1 MKQLKKFNPFVIELE
16 MDSSVNII
24 TMKNIIQPIVLLGFI
39 FFTMGYRAYAQCD
52 FNKQSQEC
60 ISKVHDGFIYIKSF
74 EVDGQNGKK
83 EKVEYSYVM
92 AKETQY
98 YMNICTPGN
107 DPDGIIVTI
116 YDAQRNPVSTN
127 YADGKFYEALIFQ
140 CNATGIYYISF
151 TFNGSVNYCG
161 GGVLAFKK

>member
-1 MKQLKKFNPFVIELE
+1 MKKIFQLLILP
-16 MDSSVNII
+16 
-24 TMKNIIQPIVLLGFI
+24 GFI
-39 FFTMGYRAYAQCD
+39 LLTTGFSVQAQCD
-52 FNKQSQEC
+52 FYDESQEC

-74 EVDGQNGKK
+74 EIDGQNGKK

-98 YMNICTPGN
+98 YLNICTPGN
-107 DPDGIIVTI
+107 DPDGIIATI

-161 GGVLAFKK
+161 GSALAFKK

>member
-1 MKQLKKFNPFVIELE
+1 MDLSVKEIEMKKIFQL
-16 MDSSVNII
+16 II
-24 TMKNIIQPIVLLGFI
+24 LSGFI
-39 FFTMGYRAYAQCD
+39 LLTTGPSVHAQCD
-52 FNKQSQEC
+52 YNRESQEC

-74 EVDGQNGKK
+74 EIDGQNGKK

-98 YMNICTPGN
+98 YLNICTPGN

-161 GGVLAFKK
+161 GSALAFKK

>member
-1 MKQLKKFNPFVIELE
+1 MKKIFRPVI
-16 MDSSVNII
+16 
-24 TMKNIIQPIVLLGFI
+24 LLGYMFFI
-39 FFTMGYRAYAQCD
+39 VCYQANAQCD
-52 FNKQSQEC
+52 FNTQSQEC

-74 EVDGQNGKK
+74 EVDGQNGLK

-92 AKETQY
+92 TKETQY

-107 DPDGIIVTI
+107 DPDGITVTI

-127 YADGKFYEALIFQ
+127 YANGKYYEALIFQ

-151 TFNGSVNYCG
+151 TFNESVNYCG